1 MSNCFIR
8 IILVTMS
15 AWRRSRARQRYLW
28 DRCGRE
34 TPPLTGSNDKC
45 PPRFKQRCV
54 RPRIDLKGLVCKPR
68 RNPNLNTLSEI
79 LKFLC
84 MKLCFLCT
92 FYLKKKPTFKSI
104 LFCLTELINQE
115 IHYGFFLQVIISQH
129 IEKIKVIACMT
140 RYNVYCMHLNM
151 LKSLQILVYMLCV
164 LLNIK
169 VLNINVLKFFL
180 EMSN

>member
-34 TPPLTGSNDKC
+34 TPPLTGSNNKC

-79 LKFLC
+79 ILKFLC
-84 MKLCFLCT
+84 MKLCFLGT
-92 FYLKKKPTFKSI
+92 FYLKKKTTFKSI

-115 IHYGFFLQVIISQH
+115 IHYVFFY
-129 IEKIKVIACMT
+129 K
-140 RYNVYCMHLNM
+140 LNYPNT
-151 LKSLQILVYMLCV
+151 LKKLR
-164 LLNIK
+164 LL
-169 VLNINVLKFFL
+169 LA
-180 EMSN
+180 

>member
-1 MSNCFIR
+1 MSNCLIR

-54 RPRIDLKGLVCKPR
+54 RLRIDLKGLVCKPR

-79 LKFLC
+79 ILKFLC
-84 MKLCFLCT
+84 MKFCFLCT
-92 FYLKKKPTFKSI
+92 FYLKKKTTFKSI

-115 IHYGFFLQVIISQH
+115 IHYVFFY
-129 IEKIKVIACMT
+129 K
-140 RYNVYCMHLNM
+140 
-151 LKSLQILVYMLCV
+151 LKYPNTLKKLR
-164 LLNIK
+164 LL
-169 VLNINVLKFFL
+169 LA
-180 EMSN
+180 

>member
-54 RPRIDLKGLVCKPR
+54 RLRIDLKGLVCKPR

-79 LKFLC
+79 ILKFLC
-84 MKLCFLCT
+84 MKFCFLCT
-92 FYLKKKPTFKSI
+92 FYLKKKTTTFKSI

-115 IHYGFFLQVIISQH
+115 IHYVFFLQVIISQH

-151 LKSLQILVYMLCV
+151 LKSCVYKYQYICYMYY
-164 LLNIK
+164 
-169 VLNINVLKFFL
+169 
-180 EMSN
+180 